1 MATSFDSFGSSS
13 HPMAWS
19 APPGGV
25 AWPLQ
30 QASVALDSERASTS
44 THLLA
49 QLGLVPSQ
57 AMPACGPHN
66 GSMPMQT
73 LLSTTVAPQR
83 PNPQHRGEQMTV
95 GCIESSAQSQ
105 SPFLLTPPSHGQR
118 YQAFS
123 PGSDLQAAEDWM
135 SAAPGSA
142 VKQFRFNPHAM
153 PFVFSSASNGMDR
166 YSDLAETE
174 STCANLSNAHL
185 SSEDGEDLS
194 AGEAAAVSAAVASA
208 AIFSPQQGSLQ
219 ASALLVSPA
228 STDSAK
234 TSWRREGAG
243 VADSQAWLPL
253 RAAAPGLSLPSSQ
266 EIADDYSKPSHDSN
280 VDASAESHAEAMC
293 STLMQLQG
301 TAESVA
307 LGALSFDSPD
317 MGPSFSPRA
326 PGLLGISV

>member
-1 MATSFDSFGSSS
+1 
-13 HPMAWS
+13 MAWS
-19 APPGGV
+19 SQSGGV
-25 AWPLQ
+25 AWPRQ
-30 QASVALDSERASTS
+30 QAPAAFDSERASTS

-57 AMPACGPHN
+57 AMPARGTHN

-83 PNPQHRGEQMTV
+83 SYAQHRGEQMGV
-95 GCIESSAQSQ
+95 GCIESTAQSQ
-105 SPFLLTPPSHGQR
+105 SPFLLTPPSHSQR

-123 PGSDLQAAEDWM
+123 PGSDLQAAEEWM
-135 SAAPGSA
+135 SSAPGSA

-153 PFVFSSASNGMDR
+153 PFVFSSTSNGMDR

-185 SSEDGEDLS
+185 SSEDGEELS
-194 AGEAAAVSAAVASA
+194 AGEAAAVSATVASA
-208 AIFSPQQGSLQ
+208 AMFSPQQGSSHNVDAVRSPGSLR
-219 ASALLVSPA
+219 ASSLLASPA
-228 STDSAK
+228 SADSAK
-234 TSWRREGAG
+234 NSWRRETAG
-243 VADSQAWLPL
+243 VANSHAWQPGK
-253 RAAAPGLSLPSSQ
+253 AGAPGLSLPSSQ
-266 EIADDYSKPSHDSN
+266 EVADEYSKPSHDSY
-280 VDASAESHAEAMC
+280 VGAFAESHAEAMC
-293 STLMQLQG
+293 PTLMQLRG
-301 TAESVA
+301 TAHSVA

>member
-1 MATSFDSFGSSS
+1 
-13 HPMAWS
+13 MAWS
-19 APPGGV
+19 SQSGGV
-25 AWPLQ
+25 AWPRQ
-30 QASVALDSERASTS
+30 QAPVAFDSERASTS

-57 AMPACGPHN
+57 AMPARGTHN

-83 PNPQHRGEQMTV
+83 SYPQHRGEQMRV
-95 GCIESSAQSQ
+95 GCMESTAQSQ
-105 SPFLLTPPSHGQR
+105 SPFLLTPPSHSQR

-123 PGSDLQAAEDWM
+123 PGSDLQAAEEWM
-135 SAAPGSA
+135 SSAPGSA

-153 PFVFSSASNGMDR
+153 PFVFSSTSNGVDR

-185 SSEDGEDLS
+185 SSEDGEELS

-208 AIFSPQQGSLQ
+208 AILPPQQGSSHHVDAVRSPGSLR
-219 ASALLVSPA
+219 ASSLLVSPA

-234 TSWRREGAG
+234 KAWRRETAG
-243 VADSQAWLPL
+243 VANSYAWLPAQ
-253 RAAAPGLSLPSSQ
+253 AAAPGLSLPSSQ
-266 EIADDYSKPSHDSN
+266 EVADDYFKSSHGSYADTF
-280 VDASAESHAEAMC
+280 AESHAEAMC
-293 STLMQLQG
+293 PTLMQLRG
-301 TAESVA
+301 TAHSVA